1 MRKTR
6 LREDNACP
14 QAAQKPA
21 LPVPAEGSPLA
32 HAFAAW
38 RKHTSPPP
46 ELGQQVRGEGRASS
60 FLRPSLA
67 EGLRSW
73 GKSLVSRENLLLLW
87 KPRSSPSPSSSS
99 KAASGLPG
107 QGRSRSLRGLPARD
121 VRHFLSPLHLLH
133 PVSFSSRTFSCI
145 LLRSKHQQNLCL
157 PPNDS
162 QLPPRPCLPICRFL
176 SPPLVQVQQPDFQH
190 PPILSPGVTSFPGY
204 FLGSFIQKP

>member
-46 ELGQQVRGEGRASS
+46 ELGQQVRGEGGASS

-87 KPRSSPSPSSSS
+87 KPRSSPSPSSSF
-99 KAASGLPG
+99 P
-107 QGRSRSLRGLPARD
+107 P
-121 VRHFLSPLHLLH
+121 P
-133 PVSFSSRTFSCI
+133 PY
-145 LLRSKHQQNLCL
+145 L
-157 PPNDS
+157 PPPASSAQINQQTS
-162 QLPPRPCLPICRFL
+162 EAPAGMKWAGLI
-176 SPPLVQVQQPDFQH
+176 SPE
-190 PPILSPGVTSFPGY
+190 
-204 FLGSFIQKP
+204 